1 MPAPQVVGCGSLLA
15 ATSSIFNTFSQGD
28 SLVALALFIVACAT
42 ATGCL
47 ASLSWALRLRRRIR
61 STFSDLEHANRDLRE
76 SATQLRAMFNSM
88 SSLVTEVS
96 DNGYVLRILP
106 TRFRPDETFPKGLE
120 GLHLESIFSRHVG
133 AMLMEGIREV
143 RAASAQDEIISREFE
158 FRVPGG
164 PKWLLVTF
172 SSLTRSSILMVA
184 REITRLKSAQKEVMS
199 KQRFYS
205 ALIRNSR
212 DIISVVEPNG
222 RIIFES
228 PSAASFT
235 SNTEDDEAVG
245 KFFRTIHPEDAVIVQ
260 ERFSSMVRTG
270 LDSAAFEMRRKRS
283 DGSWVVLEARAAN
296 LLKDESVGGLVI
308 NAHDITQRKAFEEEL
323 QRHVFLDPL
332 TRLPNRALFM
342 DRLNHAMARVQRHE
356 TYRFG
361 VLFVDM
367 DRFKIVNESL
377 GHSVGDKLLQSI
389 ARRVSSCLRKVDT
402 MARLGGDDF
411 IVLLD
416 DMDDEMEAIRVAER
430 IKEALS
436 EPHVIDSM
444 EVFTSAS
451 IGIAYHTDN
460 YTDPEQMVRDAETAM
475 HRAKGT
481 TDEGYKV
488 FHSQMHTQ
496 AMQTLK
502 LETDIHHALER
513 DEFALHFQPIIHLP
527 TMRITG
533 FEALMRWHHPR
544 RGMVPPLEF
553 IPVAEETGI
562 IVPLG
567 EWALRQACES
577 LARLSALLSQSTEN
591 MTMSVNLSARQFR
604 SKRLADTVESMLS
617 RSRVPAGTLCLEVTE
632 SLVME
637 DPARTRAILLQMKEL
652 GVNIA
657 IDDFGTGYSSLS
669 SLHNYPFDTLKIDQA
684 FVRAMREEHFNKQ
697 TRRNSIVRTILALAE
712 SMGMGVVAEGIE
724 TIFQKET
731 LYAMG
736 CTHAQGYLFAKPMDL
751 DSIERLLIDSNG
763 GVFNAADP
771 VTHRK
776 SAPPL

>member
-1 MPAPQVVGCGSLLA
+1 MA
-15 ATSSIFNTFSQGD
+15 
-28 SLVALALFIVACAT
+28 ALAWV
-42 ATGCL
+42 
-47 ASLSWALRLRRRIR
+47 WRLRRRIH
-61 STFSDLEHANRDLRE
+61 STFGDLEQANRELRE
-76 SATQLRAMFNSM
+76 SASQLRAVFNSM
-88 SSLVTEVS
+88 SSLVAEVS

-106 TRFRPDETFPKGLE
+106 TRFKPDETFPDGVVD
-120 GLHLESIFSRHVG
+120 LHLESIFSRHIG

-164 PKWLLVTF
+164 PRWLLVTF
-172 SSLTRSSILMVA
+172 SSLTASSMLMVA

-212 DIISVVEPNG
+212 DIISVVEPGG
-222 RIIFES
+222 RVIFES
-228 PSAASFT
+228 PSAASFSCKT
-235 SNTEDDEAVG
+235 GCDDTAG
-245 KFFRTIHPEDAVIVQ
+245 NFFRSIHPEDVAIVK

-270 LDSAAFEMRRKRS
+270 MGSAAFEMRRKRN
-283 DGSWVVLEARAAN
+283 DGAWVVLEAQATN
-296 LLKDESVGGLVI
+296 LLNDDSVGGLVV
-308 NAHDITQRKAFEEEL
+308 NAHDISQRKAFEEEL

-342 DRLNHAMARVQRHE
+342 DRLNHALARVQRHE

-377 GHSVGDKLLQSI
+377 GHGVGDKLLQSI

-416 DMDDEMEAIRVAER
+416 DMEDEMEAIRVAER
-430 IKEALS
+430 IKEALG
-436 EPHVIDSM
+436 EPHVIDTM

-451 IGIAYHTDN
+451 IGIAY
-460 YTDPEQMVRDAETAM
+460 YTDTYTDAEQIIRDAETAM

-488 FHSQMHTQ
+488 FHAQMHTQ
-496 AMQTLK
+496 AMQTLE
-502 LETDIHHALER
+502 LETDMRHALER

-527 TMRITG
+527 SMRIAG
-533 FEALMRWHHPR
+533 FEALMRWRHPR

-553 IPVAEETGI
+553 IPIAEETGI

-567 EWALRQACES
+567 EWALRQACDT
-577 LARLSALLSQSTEN
+577 LARLSAMLPEN
-591 MTMSVNLSARQFR
+591 TGRVTMSVNLSARQFR
-604 SKRLADTVESMLS
+604 NKRLADSVESSLS
-617 RSRVPAGTLCLEVTE
+617 MSRVPAEALCLEVTE

-637 DPARTRAILLQMKEL
+637 DPARTRAILRQMKEL

-684 FVRAMREEHFNKQ
+684 FVRAMREEHF
-697 TRRNSIVRTILALAE
+697 TERTGRNSIVRTILALAE
-712 SMGMGVVAEGIE
+712 SMGMSVVAEGIE
-724 TIFQKET
+724 TAFQKDA
-731 LYAMG
+731 LHAMG
-736 CTHAQGYLFAKPMDL
+736 CTHAQGYLFAKPMDA
-751 DSIERLLIDSNG
+751 DSIERLLLDSDD
-763 GVFNAADP
+763 GVFDATAA
-771 VTHRK
+771 VSLRK
-776 SAPPL
+776 SAPAS